1 MAPVVI
7 VIVIFFLLS
16 WILLTIS
23 GIGPLIHYVFS
34 ISDRKRLK
42 REKLLHEHSE
52 LLQIEIPG
60 SLNKASNGMK
70 YTIIARWVKCA
81 NSKQPPVI
89 FPNGLAATQLFL
101 ARPQDMLKD
110 EGFSSLTFD
119 RLGCGFSDPNI
130 TGIAPSAVDICREMN
145 YVMDFILEKEILP
158 IDTKWIAVGGSMGN
172 VVIQAYMT
180 LYPNRFVG
188 LLNLDGFPYPYLCQS
203 KVFIDTF
210 AGQYAMFCRI
220 TWTGIFRFA
229 NFLAT
234 STWKKNSESSK
245 FPVATIIA
253 QMNQPSFFGN
263 TVYEFRTMMSCCE
276 LAHAG
281 WGNHSILLMEEVHT
295 FSTRCFPSSRCCTYC
310 KVFQEE
316 SNVCMYV
323 CSGLCIFQFMYVHVH
338 VQCIH

>member
-1 MAPVVI
+1 
-7 VIVIFFLLS
+7 
-16 WILLTIS
+16 
-23 GIGPLIHYVFS
+23 
-34 ISDRKRLK
+34 
-42 REKLLHEHSE
+42 
-52 LLQIEIPG
+52 
-60 SLNKASNGMK
+60 MK